1 MVNKVILI
9 GNLGQDPEVRRLEN
23 GAAVAK
29 FSVAT
34 NESYK
39 DKNGEFQTI
48 TEWHNVVVWRYLAE
62 RAEQYLKKGKQ
73 VYVEGKLTHRKYQD
87 ANGNDKYI
95 TEVVGNVLRML
106 GSRDGGSGSGYGSM
120 PGAGDEPVYSQTKN
134 SGNST
139 PAAPTTPKPEEVTDA
154 AGDDLPF

>member
-9 GNLGQDPEVRRLEN
+9 GNLGADAEVRRLES

-29 FSVAT
+29 LSVAT

-39 DKNGEFQTI
+39 DKNGEFQTN

-62 RAEQYLKKGKQ
+62 RAEQQCKKGKQ
-73 VYVEGKLTHRKYQD
+73 VYIEGKLTHRKYQD

-95 TEVVGNVLRML
+95 TEVVGAVMRVL
-106 GSRDGGSGSGYGSM
+106 GTKEGDSNYSM
-120 PGAGDEPVYSQTKN
+120 PTASDEPAFAKK
-134 SGNST
+134 
-139 PAAPTTPKPEEVTDA
+139 AASNNGSAPMATAPKPEEVTDA